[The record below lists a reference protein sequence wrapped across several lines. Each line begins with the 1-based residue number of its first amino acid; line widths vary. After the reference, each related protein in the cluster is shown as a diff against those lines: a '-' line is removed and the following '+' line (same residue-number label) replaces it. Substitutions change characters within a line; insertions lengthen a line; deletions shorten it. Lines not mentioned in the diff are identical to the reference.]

1 MTSKELILHIGV
13 PRTATTTLQNHVFP
27 RGQSYV
33 YLGKDS
39 VSIQAKPPGKGKS
52 GEALLGMIEE
62 FRQPLVLEPSTGRFG
77 RKLEQALFWLPILV
91 SLQPDEKRTALY
103 EQLLLACRSLRDAA
117 IPVDRYLL
125 SQERF
130 SITRGTYRGE
140 GSSPEAH
147 PPFVWLCR
155 AWQEVN
161 GIAPRILVCLRD
173 PVQHMVSRYL
183 RYAAF
188 QVSGGAESALR
199 PVEYLEKQFELHR
212 SNPHGSLFTTLFHR
226 SFLRYCCDHGFVR
239 AVGYEDLVASDN
251 VFALL
256 GLVEQERISFHSLPR
271 ENPIGHLFP
280 EDRIREIRRLMKRTL
295 KAHGFFEPMLHE
307 RLLS

>member
-1 MTSKELILHIGV
+1 ML
-13 PRTATTTLQNHVFP
+13 
-27 RGQSYV
+27 
-33 YLGKDS
+33 
-39 VSIQAKPPGKGKS
+39 
-52 GEALLGMIEE
+52 EE
-62 FRQPLVLEPSTGRFG
+62 FRLPLQLETGTGRFS
-77 RKLEQALFWLPILV
+77 RKVEQALYWLPILV
-91 SLQPDEKRTALY
+91 SLQQDQKRDALY
-103 EQLLLACRSLRDAA
+103 EQLLWACCSLRDAA

-140 GSSPEAH
+140 DSSPETH

-161 GIAPRILVCLRD
+161 GVAPRILLCLRD
-173 PVQHMVSRYL
+173 PVDHMVSRYL

-188 QVSGGAESALR
+188 QVSGGAEAALR
-199 PVEYLEKQFELHR
+199 PVDYLESQFELHR
-212 SNPHGSLFTTLFHR
+212 SNPHGSLFATLFHK
-226 SFLRYCCDHGFVR
+226 SFLHYCYGHGYVR
-239 AVGYEDLVASDN
+239 AVGYEELVASDN

-256 GLVEQERISFHSLPR
+256 GLGSQEGIPFHSLPR

-295 KAHGFFEPMLHE
+295 KAHGFFELMLQE